1 MMHPPLLALLLAAA
15 MAGGAAH
22 AQTASAGAVP
32 TPASRLAVDTAT
44 GGSGQARAIVRAVR
58 EATLSSR
65 LAARITQMPVREGQ
79 AFNEGTLLVAFDCE
93 RQLAEARAAAA
104 AVQVQSKMV
113 DTNRELDRFESIGK
127 NDLLVSIAQ
136 LDKVTAE
143 AEALNA
149 TVKDCKIVAPFQGRV
164 VQHLARAHE
173 AVSPSQPLLKIVDPD
188 DLEVDILVPSTWL
201 VRLKPGAPLV
211 LTVDETGG
219 RWKGQIE
226 RVTPSID
233 PVSRTA
239 RIVGKLQQPNAST
252 PLPLPGMSGYAS
264 FPGRTH

>member
-1 MMHPPLLALLLAAA
+1 MHPLLLSLLLAAGL
-15 MAGGAAH
+15 AGGSAH
-22 AQTASAGAVP
+22 AQTTRAGAVLN
-32 TPASRLAVDTAT
+32 ASSSLAVETAT

-79 AFNEGTLLVAFDCE
+79 AFTEGTLLVAFDCE
-93 RQLAEARAAAA
+93 RQLAEAKAAAA
-104 AVQVQSKMV
+104 SVQVQTKTV

-127 NDLLVSIAQ
+127 NDLLISIAQ

-149 TVKDCKIVAPFQGRV
+149 TVKDCKIAAPFTGRV

-201 VRLKPGAPLV
+201 ARLKPGAPLV

-219 RWKGQIE
+219 RWRGQIE

-239 RIVGKLQQPNAST
+239 RIVGKLQRSSANA
-252 PLPLPGMSGYAS
+252 PLPLPGMSGYAI
-264 FPGRTH
+264 FPGQAR